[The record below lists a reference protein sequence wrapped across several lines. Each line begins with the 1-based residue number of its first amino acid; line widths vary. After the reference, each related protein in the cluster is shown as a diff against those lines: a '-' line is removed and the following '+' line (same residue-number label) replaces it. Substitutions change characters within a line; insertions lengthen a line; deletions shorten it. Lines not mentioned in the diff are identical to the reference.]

1 MTSGLKKIGLTP
13 AKAALVAVLALVLA
27 VVWGPQIFGGG
38 SDRAESVAE
47 ARPAARS
54 SSRAPRRGRRT
65 TTQAPTTSEPARP
78 AATERDLPTITLS
91 DAAAYDPF
99 ALPAWAIEAEQLV
112 GGTSVQ
118 PASGGTS
125 SLQQRFDSLKATGVG
140 MVLVSGDGQAAQ
152 IGDRTVRVGDEID
165 GFRVIEITADNIVFQ
180 PAPVGEGDASDI

>member
-27 VVWGPQIFGGG
+27 VVWGPQIFGSG
-38 SDRAESVAE
+38 SERPESVAE
-47 ARPAARS
+47 ARPAVRS

-65 TTQAPTTSEPARP
+65 TTQTPTTSEPARP

-99 ALPAWAIEAEQLV
+99 AVPAWTSEAEQQLV
-112 GGTSVQ
+112 AETSAQ
-118 PASGGTS
+118 PASSS